1 MIRAALGFVLF
12 SLVLATGTARAAVP
26 SLYLVQNS
34 GWMEPFFTDPSSPF
48 KPLLRALVDA
58 SQTGRTIIATFNQD
72 GEVPGHRSPEV
83 AFDAPYAPRPV
94 QAAIDGLTLATRPGR
109 DGGGTRLTDA
119 DFNGA
124 LVRSL
129 DEILD
134 GKPGIV
140 WVLTNNKNS
149 RNNSPEVDR
158 NTRDF
163 AELIRSSPFL
173 PFVAAYPVRM
183 PVTGR
188 LFTERGLIIYAIA
201 YGDAAGAALSRIVD
215 SAPMRALFTD
225 PPVRLKHLDQA
236 PLVFS
241 ATGADAGVVA
251 QPGGGVL
258 LRGVP
263 ASGGVV
269 RVTGT
274 LRSDYYPETI
284 VGADATL
291 AWSALGG
298 VADPAALP
306 AQVLPGT
313 LARLPAGGQQ
323 TVTLVLRLP
332 AVARPPGLAG
342 VFAETKVLT
351 GSLQLRLSDMT
362 MALGSDF
369 VAKMSDIAALDQL
382 PDVFADYQTVRTA
395 TAVIPVTLAVQ
406 YSPLPLIV
414 ALCGAAAVVIGL
426 PLLLL
431 VVLRP
436 RRYSVAVDG
445 RGQVFTLR
453 PFQSRTV
460 ALRTGQRLVVTGRV
474 FGAARRR
481 VTGKAGGERAAD

>member
-1 MIRAALGFVLF
+1 MIRGWAVLLC
-12 SLVLATGTARAAVP
+12 SLVMLTGVARAQVP

-34 GWMEPFFTDPSSPF
+34 GWMEPFFTDRTSPF

-58 SQTGRTIIATFNQD
+58 SHTGRTIIASFNQD
-72 GEVPGHRSPEV
+72 GQVPGHRSPEV
-83 AFDAPYAPRPV
+83 AFDGPYAPGPV
-94 QAAIDGLTLATRPGR
+94 QSAIDGLTLAMRPGNH
-109 DGGGTRLTDA
+109 LADA

-124 LVRSL
+124 LARSL

-149 RNNSPEVDR
+149 RNNSPEIDR

-201 YGDAAGAALSRIVD
+201 YGESAAAALSRIVD
-215 SAPMRALFTD
+215 SAAMRALFTD

-241 ATGADAGVVA
+241 ATGADSGVVA

-263 ASGGVV
+263 AAGGVV
-269 RVTGT
+269 RVTGS
-274 LRSDYYPETI
+274 LHSDYYPETI
-284 VGADATL
+284 VGADVAL
-291 AWSALGG
+291 AWSALDG
-298 VADPAALP
+298 VADPAALA
-306 AQVLPGT
+306 AQVEP
-313 LARLPAGGQQ
+313 ARLTRLEAGGQQ
-323 TVTLVLRLP
+323 GDVTLVLHLP
-332 AVARPPGLAG
+332 AVARPRGLAG
-342 VFAETKVLT
+342 LLAETQVLN
-351 GSLQLRLSDMT
+351 GSLQLRLSNMT
-362 MALGSDF
+362 MALGSGF
-369 VAKMSDIAALDQL
+369 TAKMGDIAALDQL
-382 PDVFADYQTVRTA
+382 PDVFADYQKVSAA
-395 TAVIPVTLAVQ
+395 TAVIPVTIAVHF
-406 YSPLPLIV
+406 SPLPLIL
-414 ALCGAAAVVIGL
+414 ALCAAAVVVIGL
-426 PLLLL
+426 PMLGLL
-431 VVLRP
+431 VGRP
-436 RRYSVAVDG
+436 RRYSVPVDG

-460 ALRTGQRLVVTGRV
+460 ALRNGQRLVVSGTV
-474 FGAARRR
+474 FGPARQRIL
-481 VTGKAGGERAAD
+481 GKVGG